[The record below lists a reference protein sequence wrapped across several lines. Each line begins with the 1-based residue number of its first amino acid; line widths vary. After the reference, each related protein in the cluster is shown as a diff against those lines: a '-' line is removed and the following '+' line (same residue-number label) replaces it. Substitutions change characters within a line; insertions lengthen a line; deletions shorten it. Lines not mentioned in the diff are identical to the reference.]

1 MIKLENSFTLIT
13 PKQDNNG
20 VNIPVDDFIKQVSD
34 VAGGATVTDCAGY
47 WLDKGQLYNDNNIKI
62 EMSFSTLQNNDV
74 TSLVVSL
81 VNKLMTVYN
90 QLAVSVETS
99 HGLIIFDTT
108 DSIEDITLALVETLK
123 SKEGSNYDTNK
134 QTQATWGRK

>member
-13 PKQDNNG
+13 PKQDNIG
-20 VNIPVDDFIKQVSD
+20 ENIPVDDFIKQVSD
-34 VAGGATVTDCAGY
+34 VAGGATVTNCAGY
-47 WLDKGQLYNDNNIKI
+47 WLDKGQLYNDNNLKI
-62 EMSFSTLQNNDV
+62 EMGFSTAQNNEV

-108 DSIEDITLALVETLK
+108 DSIKDITLALVETLK
-123 SKEGSNYDTNK
+123 TTNSKNLQKTL
-134 QTQATWGRK
+134 A